1 MWYDSLAILLNE
13 QKEACQLS
21 QVTFCCPC
29 ERACPVDGVVA
40 LMRLEFGPN
49 IHTVKGE
56 RGRETWRMSDTV
68 RTRWGRGCENLVALM
83 ELGGI
88 RGSELETVVSEV

>member
-29 ERACPVDGVVA
+29 ERHAQ
-40 LMRLEFGPN
+40 
-49 IHTVKGE
+49 
-56 RGRETWRMSDTV
+56 
-68 RTRWGRGCENLVALM
+68 LM
-83 ELGGI
+83 EWWP
-88 RGSELETVVSEV
+88 